1 MGLFGNKKHSIGK
14 TIAELRKEKGWTQ
27 IELAEKLQVSDKAIS
42 KWEKDSGAPSVEF
55 FPALAELFGVSIDYI
70 MTGNKPEPKII
81 TMSKIELCAK
91 KDDVQLFNSLNDD
104 VLAGKD
110 DNGNTILDYILK
122 YKCKKIATALFAKYS
137 AKTIISQ
144 NCTRNSKFCFWNT
157 EKVLELLIRNNFVK
171 ELEDLEVFSTR
182 FYGDRRRDKSGSDY
196 VSDIY
201 TAKYRKIILTD
212 NDISSE
218 LKIKY
223 FQSCTAQQIVDCL
236 NDLIEL
242 NDKKQIEMLWD
253 IVKAVNEKNIAGYEE
268 RKKETYSGSQV
279 YVRYTNIPDK
289 VYETIG
295 TSCNYYFFVVTVP
308 VDTIEKLLN
317 KNYVDIARQANEFNA
332 KIGAAVLNEE
342 KFSLVKAKIEGN
354 VNKKDLTIL
363 KVTKNGILD
372 IDELLATKDFKL
384 IKEILLNNPIHIVE
398 LLYNWLKAGKM
409 KELFKYA
416 VDNNLNLLA
425 DNIIKS
431 NDDKIKTEFV
441 NLFKK
446 NLTSQGN
453 LVINGKPIDV
463 RGKRLNIYS
472 LTIDQIIDYLLAYKQ
487 QIISDT
493 SYELDKEKTISE
505 LTKEYFEAELAK
517 GNAEI
522 VIVKLCVRL
531 EAILRS
537 SYHYMGDFSEMLNNY
552 CNAYGQEDDGWG
564 YNQEAKFVGYLQ
576 KLRKCRNSIVHSEK
590 TQEKL
595 SLDEIRFC
603 IGYICNM
610 K

>member
-1 MGLFGNKKHSIGK
+1 M
-14 TIAELRKEKGWTQ
+14 
-27 IELAEKLQVSDKAIS
+27 
-42 KWEKDSGAPSVEF
+42 
-55 FPALAELFGVSIDYI
+55 
-70 MTGNKPEPKII
+70 
-81 TMSKIELCAK
+81 
-91 KDDVQLFNSLNDD
+91 
-104 VLAGKD
+104 
-110 DNGNTILDYILK
+110 
-122 YKCKKIATALFAKYS
+122 
-137 AKTIISQ
+137 
-144 NCTRNSKFCFWNT
+144 
-157 EKVLELLIRNNFVK
+157 
-171 ELEDLEVFSTR
+171 
-182 FYGDRRRDKSGSDY
+182 
-196 VSDIY
+196 
-201 TAKYRKIILTD
+201 
-212 NDISSE
+212 
-218 LKIKY
+218 
-223 FQSCTAQQIVDCL
+223 
-236 NDLIEL
+236 
-242 NDKKQIEMLWD
+242 
-253 IVKAVNEKNIAGYEE
+253 
-268 RKKETYSGSQV
+268 
-279 YVRYTNIPDK
+279 
-289 VYETIG
+289 
-295 TSCNYYFFVVTVP
+295 
-308 VDTIEKLLN
+308 
-317 KNYVDIARQANEFNA
+317 
-332 KIGAAVLNEE
+332 
-342 KFSLVKAKIEGN
+342 
-354 VNKKDLTIL
+354 
-363 KVTKNGILD
+363 
-372 IDELLATKDFKL
+372 

-431 NDDKIKTEFV
+431 NDDKIKIEFV